1 MSRAHLDHMTATLGD
16 LLAMTYTDRNGT
28 KQDVLKG
35 RTGQAV
41 LHLYADR
48 ANKYTGR
55 AWPSLRTLADELN
68 LDRSNVQKAVAALVA
83 GGLLS
88 DTGDREGQ
96 AKVYLVFPGQVT
108 LETRKGVGVDTNT
121 SATGEGLGVVQGVV
135 QGVGVGVGA
144 DTYTS
149 RDDDDDEKPS
159 ATRVSGEISRENRAF
174 GERGTRTPNPNQ
186 NPDRLN
192 SPGKAAAG
200 GKEKERL
207 ERVKAIAG
215 DLDQARGVLKV
226 PAMRTKR
233 ARQIEQ
239 AALDVVA
246 AYPTASEGA
255 LANLVLCQVHGEQP
269 DRDLV
274 LYLDQQQATVEGLV
288 SSDYTD
294 PDTEPD
300 WSALDEP
307 APQVRDTPLAATE
320 GEQPE
325 HLAQRN
331 WSRSPA
337 YRAALDAAAA
347 MRRKTA
353 GVEEP
358 GALNVGGLVSS
369 EALKVARR
377 A

>member
-16 LLAMTYTDRNGT
+16 LLAMTYTDSKGK
-28 KQDVLKG
+28 KQHVLRG

-41 LHLYADR
+41 LHKYADR

-55 AWPSLRTLADELN
+55 AWPSIRTLADELN
-68 LDRSNVQKAVAALVA
+68 LDPSNVQKAVEALKA

-88 DTGDREGQ
+88 ETGDREGQ

-108 LETRKGVGVDTNT
+108 LETRRGVGADTNT
-121 SATGEGLGVVQGVV
+121 SAAGEGAGVGQGVG
-135 QGVGVGVGA
+135 QGVGVGVGV

-159 ATRVSGEISRENRAF
+159 AARVSGEISRENRAF

-186 NPDRLN
+186 NPDWLD

-207 ERVKAIAG
+207 ETVVAEAWQLDQVKPLTVPAAQVKRRKAIERA
-215 DLDQARGVLKV
+215 ASEVLKEY
-226 PAMRTKR
+226 PA
-233 ARQIEQ
+233 ASVE
-239 AALDVVA
+239 ALRD
-246 AYPTASEGA
+246 
-255 LANLVLCQVHGEQP
+255 LVLCRVHDKQP

-288 SSDYTD
+288 ASDYTD

-307 APQVRDTPLAATE
+307 APQVRDTPLAAMRSD
-320 GEQPE
+320 QPG
-325 HLAQRN
+325 HLTPAT
-331 WSRSPA
+331 WSSSPA
-337 YRAALDAAAA
+337 VREALDAAAA